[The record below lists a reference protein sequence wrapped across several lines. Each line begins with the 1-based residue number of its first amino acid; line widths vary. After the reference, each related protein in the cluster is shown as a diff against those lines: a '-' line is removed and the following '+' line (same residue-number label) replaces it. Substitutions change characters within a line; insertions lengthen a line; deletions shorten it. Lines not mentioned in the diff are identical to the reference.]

1 MLKQDYIETIAA
13 YIVESWDAADAGD
26 RAASSTA
33 KNGAMRVARQAAEE
47 LGQSAGYW
55 LAESQF
61 RAADL
66 YYVSSQGRRRYIDL
80 AASPL
85 VDSLNQT

>member
-33 KNGAMRVARQAAEE
+33 KNGAMRVERQAAEE

-66 YYVSSQGRRRYIDL
+66 Y
-80 AASPL
+80 
-85 VDSLNQT
+85 